1 MDFSVREVADQAELF
16 AALTGIVKPNH
27 WDMFFLVMG
36 RTGSGKSTFI
46 GQCTGKQVTVG
57 HGLYSYYHW
66 NGRRIFLIDTPGF
79 NDTARPEVEI
89 LEALASSLA
98 ASYAN
103 GVRIHGV
110 LMLQPVSENRI
121 LRCIEMVEAVC
132 GFASSSWPSRCENLA
147 IVTTMWPSSTGN
159 GGEEQKT
166 VLEGRHRELCTQEMF
181 FGRLVS
187 RGATAFRY
195 NETGSQDP
203 TEQMRAARNIIA
215 HLVRRSDMHPLD
227 VLQLQREIVIEG
239 KTLGQTAAGRFVA
252 AGLDKSQQAY
262 QRGLQQAAQ
271 DDDEMLSSLTAQM
284 NAAHLTEI
292 RELRQDLHDQMRNIE
307 TEKEALNKSIQDLH
321 KECQHQWKN
330 NMLDLEKMFHDQVK
344 AKQEELVR
352 EEAKRQRRLERV
364 TRSAASSRQ
373 ESKASLSS
381 LDDEKDQTVG
391 NLRKEVSEVR
401 DAHKKFTGYRANIV
415 NGATNGIAAGITAST
430 LTAFVALR
438 GRTDADMIEAVAAAA
453 AGGTGALI
461 CTVM

>member
-1 MDFSVREVADQAELF
+1 MDFSAREVADQAELF

-27 WDMFFLVMG
+27 WDMFFLAMG

-46 GQCTGKQVTVG
+46 RQCTGKQVIVG
-57 HGLYSYYHW
+57 HGLYSCTSSVYVADYHW

-89 LEALASSLA
+89 LEVLASSLA

-110 LMLQPVSENRI
+110 LMLQPVSENRMSGSS

-147 IVTTMWPSSTGN
+147 IVTTMWPLSTGN

-181 FGRLVS
+181 FGGLVS

-239 KTLGQTAAGRFVA
+239 KTLGQTAAGRSVA

-262 QRGLQQAAQ
+262 QRRLQQAAQ
-271 DDDEMLSSLTAQM
+271 DDDEMLSSLAAQT

-292 RELRQDLHDQMRNIE
+292 RELRQDLHDQMRKIE

-321 KECQHQWKN
+321 KEYQQQWKN
-330 NMLDLEKMFHDQVK
+330 NLLDLEKMFHAQVK
-344 AKQEELVR
+344 AKHEILVR

-364 TRSAASSRQ
+364 TRSSASSRQ

-381 LDDEKDQTVG
+381 LVDEKNQTVG
-391 NLRKEVSEVR
+391 NLRKEISEVR

-430 LTAFVALR
+430 LTA
-438 GRTDADMIEAVAAAA
+438 VAAAA

>member
-1 MDFSVREVADQAELF
+1 MDFSAREVADQAELF
-16 AALTGIVKPNH
+16 AALSGIVKPNH

-57 HGLYSYYHW
+57 HGLYSCTNSVYVADYHW

-89 LEALASSLA
+89 LEAFASSLA

-110 LMLQPVSENRI
+110 LMLQPVSENRMSGSS

-132 GFASSSWPSRCENLA
+132 GFASTSWPSRCENLA
-147 IVTTMWPSSTGN
+147 IVTTM
-159 GGEEQKT
+159 
-166 VLEGRHRELCTQEMF
+166 
-181 FGRLVS
+181 LVS

-203 TEQMRAARNIIA
+203 TEQMIAARNIIA

-239 KTLGQTAAGRFVA
+239 KTLGQTAAGRSVA

-262 QRGLQQAAQ
+262 QRRLQQAAQ
-271 DDDEMLSSLTAQM
+271 DDDEMLSSLAAQT
-284 NAAHLTEI
+284 NAAHLTQI
-292 RELRQDLHDQMRNIE
+292 RELRQDLHDQMQKIE

-321 KECQHQWKN
+321 KECQQQWKN
-330 NMLDLEKMFHDQVK
+330 NLLDLEKMFHAQVK
-344 AKQEELVR
+344 AKHEELVR

-364 TRSAASSRQ
+364 TRSSASSRQ
-373 ESKASLSS
+373 ESKASFSS
-381 LDDEKDQTVG
+381 LVDEKNQTVG
-391 NLRKEVSEVR
+391 NLRKEISEVR
-401 DAHKKFTGYRANIV
+401 DAHMKFTGYRANIV

-430 LTAFVALR
+430 LS
-438 GRTDADMIEAVAAAA
+438 AVAAAA

>member
-1 MDFSVREVADQAELF
+1 MDFSAREVADQAELF

-57 HGLYSYYHW
+57 HGLYSCTNSVYVADYHW

-110 LMLQPVSENRI
+110 LMLQPVSENRMSGSS

-159 GGEEQKT
+159 EGEEQRT

-181 FGRLVS
+181 FGGLVS

-203 TEQMRAARNIIA
+203 TEQMRAAQNIIA

-239 KTLGQTAAGRFVA
+239 KTLGQTTAGCSVA

-262 QRGLQQAAQ
+262 HRRLQHATQ
-271 DDDEMLSSLTAQM
+271 DDDEMLSSLAAQT
-284 NAAHLTEI
+284 NAAHLAEI
-292 RELRQDLHDQMRNIE
+292 RELRQDLHDQMRKIE
-307 TEKEALNKSIQDLH
+307 TEKEALNKSMQDLH

-330 NMLDLEKMFHDQVK
+330 NMLDLEKMFHAQVK

-364 TRSAASSRQ
+364 TRSAASSRK

-381 LDDEKDQTVG
+381 FDDEQDQTVG
-391 NLRKEVSEVR
+391 NLRKEVSDIR

-430 LTAFVALR
+430 LTA
-438 GRTDADMIEAVAAAA
+438 VAAAA

>member
-1 MDFSVREVADQAELF
+1 MDFSAREVADQAELF

-57 HGLYSYYHW
+57 HGLYSCTKSIYVADYHW

-89 LEALASSLA
+89 LEALASSLT

-110 LMLQPVSENRI
+110 LMLQPVSENRMSGSS

-132 GFASSSWPSRCENLA
+132 GFASTSWPSRCENLA

-159 GGEEQKT
+159 EAEEQRT

-181 FGRLVS
+181 FGGLVS

-203 TEQMRAARNIIA
+203 IEQMRAAQNIVA

-239 KTLGQTAAGRFVA
+239 KTLGQTTAGRSVA
-252 AGLDKSQQAY
+252 AGLDRSQQAY
-262 QRGLQQAAQ
+262 QRRLQQAAQ
-271 DDDEMLSSLTAQM
+271 DDDEMLSSLAAQT

-292 RELRQDLHDQMRNIE
+292 RELRQDLHDQMRKIE
-307 TEKEALNKSIQDLH
+307 TEKEALNKSIQELH
-321 KECQHQWKN
+321 KECQQQWKN
-330 NMLDLEKMFHDQVK
+330 NLLDLETMFHTQVK

-352 EEAKRQRRLERV
+352 EEAKRQRRLERL
-364 TRSAASSRQ
+364 TRSAASSRK
-373 ESKASLSS
+373 ESKASLLSF
-381 LDDEKDQTVG
+381 DDEKDQTVG

-430 LTAFVALR
+430 LTA
-438 GRTDADMIEAVAAAA
+438 VAAAA